1 MPEQLIYE
9 SSSSKVYLTED
20 EKSPTGKAIIK
31 EHKQSSDAISK
42 LINQY
47 ELLKEIEVS
56 GVYRVLYCEPTSMR
70 PHIAFEYAEGK
81 SLRELLTEN
90 GAFSTE
96 EFLELARQLCQTL
109 GEIHN
114 AGIIHCDISPGNI
127 IWNPQLQKAT
137 LIDFDT
143 SRSIRQRGTGDQLK
157 AIEPGGTLR
166 YISPEQ
172 TGRVNRKTDFRSDL
186 YSTGMVFYEL
196 LAGHAA
202 FPLEDAGELIYA
214 HLARPPEPLIHTANT
229 VPEPIAR
236 VVMKMIEKSP
246 ELRYQSAFGLLHDLQ
261 EITNQFKSISSLS
274 TFEPGLQD
282 YSRQLQLSQRLFGR
296 EEEVEKLK
304 ENYHK
309 AESGE
314 SRLVMI
320 EGSPGVGKSALINE
334 LTASVYS
341 GDNLV
346 LTGGFD
352 QYRRNIPYDGWIQV
366 FGHLV
371 NRILSEDQEELERW
385 KRRMQDSFGDQAR
398 IMTDLIP
405 GLDLVLGE
413 QPQAEELTG
422 SESRMRF
429 TFLLQNLMDTL
440 CKSGKTVV
448 IVLDDLQ
455 WADQSSM
462 ELLELILSNREL
474 HGLLLVLS
482 FRPPDEDDSG
492 VFKSHSERLRENFA
506 HDYLVPGNLKE
517 NDIKDLLIASL
528 HPPGKEIEQLPPLI
542 FEKTRGNAF
551 YVRQFLE
558 TIYDKGLLFF
568 DHNAVCW
575 RCIPDQ
581 IKALEV
587 TENVVDLVAHRL
599 EELGEKSV
607 DVLKTASVIGSEF
620 DLPTL
625 KQLSGLDKEVHYY
638 LQKPIMEGFVEPLES
653 NGSGQKYRFSHDRIY
668 QVVYEQNTDEE
679 RRQLHYQIS
688 GTLLKHLSQ
697 EQWYDQAF
705 TLASHLNEAGDLV
718 TDQDL
723 KNKRVQL
730 NRMAGLKAR
739 ANNAYPL
746 AVDRLERAWYENP
759 GDDEQQFR
767 LLMELIETCF
777 LNASFDKARD
787 YLEIARKKV
796 QNNDQQ
802 IQLLFLEIRFAKAE
816 NDFGRAITVGNKALD
831 LLGEKLPDNP
841 GNAAIIWNILIT
853 RFAIGRKRPAD
864 MLKLPSLQAE
874 EKRKALQIL
883 NELGLPAY
891 LTNSNLL
898 PIIMLKAIRIF
909 LRHGITEHAV
919 HDFNIYGFLQGQM
932 GSFTAMIEYAL
943 MSRKLGNQMDV
954 SKAIESKAVITFNGL
969 TRHWFEHP
977 SKCIPDYLRGYE
989 MGRESGNTES
999 VLTSLCLQWDHMFFE
1014 GRNLSELKEIARDN
1028 CNVLAPID
1036 QKQGV
1041 NFFEYAESYLN
1052 SLIHPSRTFSFDP
1065 TIEYQ
1070 RFSELDT
1077 VADFCKF
1084 ATLSALRSW
1093 ITGDYD
1099 RALELIH
1106 KVEENPIA
1114 IAGLIYS
1121 VQYRFIKALICIEL
1135 IRKDK
1140 RGESRN
1146 AVRELKKLE
1155 KEFKKYSKFHE
1166 DNFRHYHLLAQG
1178 GVKLSRNQTI
1188 EAAKFFAEAVFIA
1201 SENNFPL
1208 AQALIA
1214 WTAARTYRDFGDDA
1228 RQQLYLK
1235 TANQLFHHWEFRLAT
1250 HYLEQEITP
1259 EPEFPEDEVEG
1270 SSSSS
1275 TITEN
1280 LDLNTV
1286 VKTLETIAGEIEF
1299 SRIIGNLLNILVEN
1313 AGAES
1318 GVLILDKDQ
1327 QWLDENGAEGV
1338 ALTLL
1343 SMVEVEN
1350 AADRIASS
1358 AVRYSMRTGETVLL
1372 DHAAESEQFS
1382 SDEYLAGNQIKSLMC
1397 IPLVNQGT
1405 INGLLYLEN
1414 NLTEGAFRG
1423 ERVEL
1428 IRLLSKQL
1436 SIAVENAYLY
1446 DHLEKRVEERTS
1458 ALSERNKKLEE
1469 ANEEIRRQ
1477 HGEVQKARDEL
1488 EKTIDELKSTQQ
1500 QLIQQEKMASL
1511 GELTAGIAHEIKN
1524 PLNFINNFSE
1534 VTKDL
1539 VEELRDEIRSLQS
1552 DHEESTDDVLSEILN
1567 DIVTNIDTIYRHGSR
1582 ADDIVKGMLQH
1593 SRGAEGQFEETD
1605 INNLVDEYADLAYH
1619 GLRAKLPSFNAEII
1633 KSFDERVGKLNV
1645 VPQDLSRAV
1654 LNIINNGLQ
1663 AGWEAAQKEG
1673 GGGLAKLEVRT
1684 LKHEDEAEIQIE
1696 DNGAGIPDDIRE
1708 KIFQPFFTTKSTG
1721 EGTGLGL
1728 SMAFDIIKAHN
1739 GKLEVETEDGKGT
1752 KFRIVLPDG

>member
-1 MPEQLIYE
+1 MPEQLLYE
-9 SSSSKVYLTED
+9 SNSSKVYLTED
-20 EKSPTGKAIIK
+20 VNSSSGKAVIK
-31 EHKQSSDAISK
+31 EHKQSSDAISR

-47 ELLKEIEVS
+47 ELLREVEVP
-56 GVYRVLYCEPTSMR
+56 GVYRVLYCEPTSMP

-81 SLRELLTEN
+81 SLRELLSEN

-96 EFLELARQLCQTL
+96 EFLELAQQLCRTL

-143 SRSIRQRGTGDQLK
+143 SRSIRQQGTGGQLK

-196 LAGHAA
+196 LAGHPA
-202 FPLEDAGELIYA
+202 FPMEDAGELIYA
-214 HLARPPEPLIHTANT
+214 HLARPPQPLSHSSGT

-246 ELRYQSAFGLLHDLQ
+246 ELRYQSAFGVLHDLQ
-261 EITNQFKSISSLS
+261 EISGQLLS
-274 TFEPGLQD
+274 GKANTSFEPGRKD
-282 YSRQLQLSQRLFGR
+282 FSRQLQLSQRLFGR
-296 EEEVEKLK
+296 QEEVEKLK

-320 EGSPGVGKSALINE
+320 EGPPGVGKSALINE
-334 LTASVYS
+334 LTASAYS
-341 GDNLV
+341 GENLM
-346 LTGGFD
+346 LTGSFD

-366 FGHLV
+366 FGQLA
-371 NRILSEDQEELERW
+371 NRILAEDPAVLEQW
-385 KRRMQDSFGDQAR
+385 KQRLQKALGDQAG

-405 GLDLVLGE
+405 GLELIIGE
-413 QPQAEELTG
+413 QPYAEKLAGAEN
-422 SESRMRF
+422 RMRF
-429 TFLLQNLMDTL
+429 TFLLQNLMETL
-440 CKSGKTVV
+440 CKSGKTVM

-462 ELLELILSNREL
+462 ELLGLILSNREL
-474 HGLLLVLS
+474 SGLLLVIS
-482 FRPPDEDDSG
+482 FRPPDNDGDAA
-492 VFKSHSERLRENFA
+492 FKKHIEHLRANFP
-506 HDYLVPGNLKE
+506 HDYLAPGNL
-517 NDIKDLLIASL
+517 NQNHIRDLLMASL
-528 HPPGKEIEQLPPLI
+528 KPPGDEIEQLPALI

-551 YVRQFLE
+551 YVRQFIE
-558 TIYDKGLLFF
+558 TIYDKELLYF
-568 DHNAVCW
+568 DHTAVCW
-575 RCIPDQ
+575 RCTPDQ
-581 IKALEV
+581 IRALEV

-599 EELGEKSV
+599 EEMGNKPVEI
-607 DVLKTASVIGSEF
+607 LKTASVIGSEF

-625 KQLSGLDKEVHYY
+625 KQLSGHDEEVHYH
-638 LQKPIMEGFVEPLES
+638 LQKPLMEGFVELFES
-653 NGSGQKYRFSHDRIY
+653 NGKGQKYRFSHDRIY

-679 RRQLHYQIS
+679 RRLLHFQIAGILLEQLS
-688 GTLLKHLSQ
+688 
-697 EQWYDQAF
+697 EDQWYDQAF
-705 TLASHLNEAGDLV
+705 TLASHLNEADELV
-718 TDQDL
+718 RDQDL
-723 KNKRVQL
+723 KNTRVKL
-730 NRMAGLKAR
+730 NRLAGHKAK

-746 AVDRLERAWYENP
+746 AVDHFENVWHEDT
-759 GDDEQQFR
+759 GNNEQQLD
-767 LLMELIETCF
+767 LLMELIESGF
-777 LNASFDKARD
+777 LNANFEKARH
-787 YLEIARKKV
+787 YLEIAREKV
-796 QNNDQQ
+796 QRNDQQ
-802 IQLLFLEIRFAKAE
+802 VQLLFLEIRFAKAE
-816 NDFGRAITVGNKALD
+816 NDFGRAITVGNKALE
-831 LLGEKLPDNP
+831 LLGEKLPDKP
-841 GNAAIIWNILIT
+841 GKAAIIGNIMLT
-853 RFAIGRKRPAD
+853 RLAIGRRKPAD
-864 MLKLPSLQAE
+864 MLKLPPLQQN
-874 EKRKALQIL
+874 EKRKALEIL

-891 LTNSNLL
+891 LTNPDLL

-919 HDFNIYGFLQGQM
+919 HDFNIYGFLQAQM
-932 GSFTAMIEYAL
+932 GNLAAMKEYAL
-943 MSRKLGNQMDV
+943 MSRQLGQQTEV

-977 SKCIPDYLRGYE
+977 SESIPDYLTAYE
-989 MGRESGNTES
+989 LGRESGNTES

-1014 GRNLSELKEIARDN
+1014 GRNLAELKQITIDN
-1028 CNVLAPID
+1028 RNVLASID

-1041 NFFEYAESYLN
+1041 NYFEYAARYLD
-1052 SLIHPSRTFSFDP
+1052 SLINPQQTFTFDP
-1065 TIEYQ
+1065 AAEYH
-1070 RFSELDT
+1070 RFNELDT

-1084 ATLSALRSW
+1084 ATLTALRCW
-1093 ITGDYD
+1093 IVGDYN
-1099 RALELIH
+1099 RALDLIQ

-1135 IRKDK
+1135 IRQ
-1140 RGESRN
+1140 GETLGNRK
-1146 AVRELKKLE
+1146 AVRELKKLD
-1155 KEFKKYSKFHE
+1155 KEFKKYAKFHDE
-1166 DNFRHYHLLAQG
+1166 NFRHYHLLTRG
-1178 GVKLSRNQTI
+1178 GLKLARGRTN
-1188 EAAKFFAEAVFIA
+1188 EAAGYFAEAVFNA

-1214 WTAARTYRDFGDDA
+1214 WVAARTYRDVGDDG

-1235 TANQLFHHWEFRLAT
+1235 TANQIFHHWEFRIAT
-1250 HYLEQEITP
+1250 HHLEPELTP
-1259 EPEFPEDEVEG
+1259 EPELQDGKEEG

-1280 LDLNTV
+1280 LDLHTV
-1286 VKTLETIAGEIEF
+1286 VKTLETISGEIEF
-1299 SRIIGNLLNILVEN
+1299 QRIIGNLSNILVEN

-1318 GVLILDKDQ
+1318 GLLILDKDQ
-1327 QWLDENGAEGV
+1327 QWLDENKCDEGAL
-1338 ALTLL
+1338 ALL
-1343 SMVEVEN
+1343 SMNEVEN
-1350 AADRIASS
+1350 AWDQMASS
-1358 AVRYSMRTGETVLL
+1358 AVRYSLRTGETVLL
-1372 DHAAESEQFS
+1372 DHAAESEQYS
-1382 SDEYLAGNQIKSLMC
+1382 SDAYVAENQIKSLIC

-1446 DHLEKRVEERTS
+1446 DHLEKRVEERTTE
-1458 ALSERNKKLEE
+1458 LSERNLRLEE

-1477 HGEVQKARDEL
+1477 HEEVQKARDEL
-1488 EKTIDELKSTQQ
+1488 EKTLEELKSTQT

-1539 VEELRDEIRSLQS
+1539 IEELRDEIRSLQS
-1552 DHEESTDDVLSEILN
+1552 DNEESTMDVISEILN
-1567 DIVTNIDTIYRHGSR
+1567 DITTNIDTIYNHGSR

-1593 SRGAEGQFEETD
+1593 SRGAEGKLEETD
-1605 INNLVDEYADLAYH
+1605 INSLVDEYADLAYH
-1619 GLRAKLPSFNAEII
+1619 GLRAKLQSFNAEII
-1633 KSFDERVGKLNV
+1633 KSLDEHVGKLNV

-1684 LKHEDEAEIQIE
+1684 LKHEGETEIRIE
-1696 DNGAGIPDDIRE
+1696 DNGPGIPDDVRE

-1728 SMAFDIIKAHN
+1728 SMAFDIIKAHS
-1739 GKLEVETEDGKGT
+1739 GRLEVETEESKGT
-1752 KFRIVLPDG
+1752 TFRIILPNE